1 MHYLSFVAICLLF
14 GSNFFLMSQSLQAF
28 GPAVVGAGRV
38 FGAWAVVTLLW
49 WLTARGARLPRR
61 AWLPAL
67 FIGLLANGYPYLMQP
82 YLIREAEAAG
92 MGGGH
97 SFFGV
102 MVAFTPLLT
111 ILVSIPM
118 LGVKP
123 TWRQLVGVVVG
134 LGFMFML
141 MLDGGKIGVT
151 PAMLVMA
158 VSVPLSYAVANTYLR
173 RTLSDAPAVPL
184 TAMMLTAPA
193 LLLTPLAID
202 ERLATPLHL
211 EGPAE
216 PTNFWGALAAI
227 LMLGVTG
234 TGLTM
239 WLFVRLVQ
247 ARGPLFAGM
256 VTYVV
261 PLVALAWGVFDGERI
276 LPRQMV
282 AIAGVLAMVALVQ
295 FGGPKPTQSPPPPK
309 APEAKPTRAAQ
320 VESKV

>member
-1 MHYLSFVAICLLF
+1 MPYLSFVAICLLF
-14 GSNFFLMSQSLQAF
+14 GSNFFLMSQALQAF

-38 FGAWAVVTLLW
+38 FGAWAVVMLLW
-49 WLTARGARLPRR
+49 WLTAPKARLPRS
-61 AWLPAL
+61 AWPSA
-67 FIGLLANGYPYLMQP
+67 FSIGLLANGYPYLMQP

-92 MGGGH
+92 MGAGH

-118 LGVKP
+118 LGVRP

-134 LGFMFML
+134 LGFMFLL
-141 MLDGGKIGVT
+141 MLDGGKLGVT
-151 PAMLVMA
+151 PVMLAMA
-158 VSVPLSYAVANTYLR
+158 FSVPLSYAVANTYLR
-173 RTLSDAPAVPL
+173 RRLSDAPAVPL
-184 TAMMLTAPA
+184 TAMMLAAPA
-193 LLLTPLAID
+193 LLLTPLAVD
-202 ERLATPLHL
+202 QRLATPLRL
-211 EGPAE
+211 QDPTD
-216 PTNFWGALAAI
+216 PTNYPAATAAV

-247 ARGPLFAGM
+247 QRGPLFAGM

-276 LPRQMV
+276 PPRQVV

-295 FGGPKPTQSPPPPK
+295 FGGPKPAPPSSSPNPPPT
-309 APEAKPTRAAQ
+309 KPTRAAPLQ
-320 VESKV
+320 TKV